1 MKTLGEANA
10 IFPINIYRIFES
22 RNIAFNIFM
31 LLLSYIINHITIFLL
46 LICSSNFFDN
56 IKYINT
62 FILDSF
68 FFFLIIFWT
77 VLTLHLIC
85 IYTFIYFNLER
96 VLFAPFFFLVTLQSI
111 QSSLVQSDLPG
122 SIPST

>member
-10 IFPINIYRIFES
+10 IFPIYIYRIFKS

-96 VLFAPFFFLVTLQSI
+96 VLFTPFFFLVTLQSI
-111 QSSLVQSDLPG
+111 QSNLVQSGLPG